1 MSLVDALLEGD
12 KRAAAKLISLI
23 EDGDE
28 EATEVIRAIYKET
41 GKAQT
46 VAVSGPP
53 GSGKSTLIY
62 RLAQAFRRR
71 GKTVGIIAVDPTS
84 PLTGGAL
91 LGDRVRMGDLTADDG
106 VFIRSMGT
114 RGRLGGVSA
123 ATSDAIHV
131 LDAYGSNVIL
141 VETAGVGQTDVD
153 VAALTHTMVVL
164 LIPGTGD
171 DVQAFKAGIF
181 EVADLF
187 VVNKA
192 DRGGAEA
199 VAADL
204 EVLVGMGE
212 DIAWVP
218 PILLASGLRDEG
230 IAEVADQIE
239 AHFTHLTESGRLER
253 KRKTRVEREILGA
266 LAESIQSR
274 GLALQSGRA
283 FSDWVDRVLRKEASP
298 REAAQGLLEILGPEG

>member
-1 MSLVDALLEGD
+1 MSLVEALLAGD

-28 EATEVIRAIYKET
+28 EATEVIRAIYQQT
-41 GKAQT
+41 GRAQT

-91 LGDRVRMGDLTADDG
+91 LGDRVRMGELTADEG

-123 ATSDAIHV
+123 ATSDAINV
-131 LDAYGSNVIL
+131 LDAFGSDLIF

-153 VAALTHTMVVL
+153 VAALTHTLVVL

-171 DVQAFKAGIF
+171 DVQAFKAGLF

-192 DRGGAEA
+192 DRGDAEA
-199 VAADL
+199 VVADL
-204 EVLVGMGE
+204 EVMLGMGE
-212 DIAWVP
+212 EAAWVP
-218 PILLASGLRDEG
+218 PILLASALRDDG
-230 IAEVADQIE
+230 IGAVADGIE
-239 AHFTHLTESGRLER
+239 AHFAYLDDSRHLEA
-253 KRKTRVEREILGA
+253 KRRTRVEREILAA
-266 LAESIQSR
+266 LSEAIQAR
-274 GLALQSGRA
+274 GLAVQSGRA
-283 FSDWVDRVLRKEASP
+283 FSEWVERVLRKEVSP
-298 REAAQGLLEILGPEG
+298 REAARGLLEVLGPEG

>member
-1 MSLVDALLEGD
+1 MSLVEALLAGD

-28 EATEVIRAIYKET
+28 EATEVIRAIYQRT
-41 GKAQT
+41 GQAHV

-62 RLAQAFRRR
+62 RLAQTFRRR

-91 LGDRVRMGDLTADDG
+91 LGDRVRMGELTADEG

-123 ATSDAIHV
+123 ATSDAINV
-131 LDAYGSNVIL
+131 LDAFGNDVIF
-141 VETAGVGQTDVD
+141 VETAGVGQTDVE
-153 VAALTHTMVVL
+153 VAALAHTMVVV
-164 LIPGTGD
+164 LIPGAGD

-192 DRGGAEA
+192 DSGNAEG
-199 VAADL
+199 VAANL
-204 EVLVGMGE
+204 EVMLSMGDE
-212 DIAWVP
+212 AEWMP
-218 PILLASGLRDEG
+218 PVLLASALRDDG
-230 IAEVADQIE
+230 ITAVADKIV
-239 AHFTHLTESGRLER
+239 AHFAHLTESGHLEE
-253 KRKTRVEREILGA
+253 KRRTRVEREILAA
-266 LAESIQSR
+266 LSEAIQAR
-274 GLALQSGRA
+274 GLALQSGDA
-283 FSDWVDRVLRKEASP
+283 FSDWVERVLEKEVSP

>member
-1 MSLVDALLEGD
+1 MSLVEALLAGD

-28 EATEVIRAIYKET
+28 QATEVIRAIYRKT

-71 GKTVGIIAVDPTS
+71 GRTVGIIAVDPTS

-91 LGDRVRMGDLTADDG
+91 LGDRVRMGDLTADEG

-123 ATSDAIHV
+123 ATSDAINV
-131 LDAYGSNVIL
+131 LDAFGSDVIF
-141 VETAGVGQTDVD
+141 VETAGVGQTDVE
-153 VAALTHTMVVL
+153 VAALTQTMVVL
-164 LIPGTGD
+164 LMPGTGD
-171 DVQAFKAGIF
+171 DVQVFKAGIF

-204 EVLVGMGE
+204 EVMVGMGE
-212 DIAWVP
+212 ERGWVP
-218 PILLASGLRDEG
+218 PVLLASGLRDEG
-230 IAEVADQIE
+230 SGEIADKIE
-239 AHFTHLTESGRLER
+239 AHSAYLAESGQLET
-253 KRKTRVEREILGA
+253 KRRTRVEREILAA
-266 LAESIQSR
+266 LSESIQAR
-274 GLALQSGRA
+274 GLALRSGQA
-283 FSDWVDRVLRKEASP
+283 FSAWVERVLQKEASP
-298 REAAQGLLEILGPEG
+298 REAAQGLLDVLGPEG

>member
-1 MSLVDALLEGD
+1 MSLVQDLLAGD

-28 EATEVIRAIYKET
+28 EAIEVIRAIYRKT
-41 GKAQT
+41 GQAQT
-46 VAVSGPP
+46 IAVSGPP

-71 GKTVGIIAVDPTS
+71 GKTIGIIAVDPTS
-84 PLTGGAL
+84 PISGGAL
-91 LGDRVRMGDLTADDG
+91 LGDRVRMGELAADEG

-123 ATSDAIHV
+123 ATSDAINV
-131 LDAYGSNVIL
+131 LDAFGSDIIF
-141 VETAGVGQTDVD
+141 VETAGVGQTDVE
-153 VAALTHTMVVL
+153 VASLTHTMVVL

-192 DRGGAEA
+192 DRGDGEGM
-199 VAADL
+199 VADL
-204 EVLVGMGE
+204 EVMLAVGEGAE
-212 DIAWVP
+212 WVP
-218 PILLASGLRDEG
+218 PVLLASALRDEG
-230 IAEVADQIE
+230 VAEVADKIG
-239 AHFTHLTESGRLER
+239 AHFAHLRDSGHLEI
-253 KRKTRVEREILGA
+253 KRRTRIEREILAA
-266 LAESIQSR
+266 LSESIQAR
-274 GLALQSGRA
+274 GLALQAGQA
-283 FSDWVDRVLRKEASP
+283 FSDWVERVMLKEASP
-298 REAAQGLLEILGPEG
+298 LEAAQSLLELIGPRG

>member
-1 MSLVDALLEGD
+1 
-12 KRAAAKLISLI
+12 
-23 EDGDE
+23 
-28 EATEVIRAIYKET
+28 
-41 GKAQT
+41 
-46 VAVSGPP
+46 
-53 GSGKSTLIY
+53 
-62 RLAQAFRRR
+62 AQAFRRR

-91 LGDRVRMGDLTADDG
+91 LGDRVRMGDLTADEG
-106 VFIRSMGT
+106 GFIRSMGT

-141 VETAGVGQTDVD
+141 VETAGVGQTDVE

-187 VVNKA
+187 VVNKS

-204 EVLVGMGE
+204 EVLVGMGKE
-212 DIAWVP
+212 TAWVP
-218 PILLASGLRDEG
+218 PVLLASGLRDEG
-230 IAEVADQIE
+230 IAAVADQIE

-253 KRKTRVEREILGA
+253 KEKTRVEREILGA
-266 LAESIQSR
+266 LSESIQSR
-274 GLALQSGRA
+274 GLALQSGQA
-283 FSDWVDRVLRKEASP
+283 FSDWVDRVLQKEASP